1 MDPAIDPS
9 HNKIH
14 DSNFSPNPMAIR
26 AVINTNKLKFN
37 CGKLIR
43 DFSITIVLD
52 INIDNI

>member
-9 HNKIH
+9 NNKIH
-14 DSNFSPNPMAIR
+14 DSNFSPNPMATR